1 MASLETSLYSNAG
14 VDKGKISLPED
25 LFAFDGS
32 RRTLHQA
39 IVAYANNL
47 RGGTSSTKTRG
58 EVSGGGRKP
67 WKQKGTGNARAGSI
81 RSPLW
86 RGGGIIFGPRPRSYR
101 TGLTDQQKMLALLT
115 ALAEKTRDGA
125 VSVFES
131 FDVKNGKTAEVNQIL
146 NKAGVSK
153 KSLLVVEKAS
163 DVLKRAMRNISHVCL
178 VEAHELNAAQVMS
191 TSRLLFTQPALAA
204 LDKRFPKS

>member
-1 MASLETSLYSNAG
+1 MSKLETSLFSNTG
-14 VDKGKISLPED
+14 ESKGKFSLPED
-25 LFAFDGS
+25 LFGFEGS

-47 RGGTSSTKTRG
+47 RQGTSSTKTRG

-67 WKQKGTGNARAGSI
+67 WKQKGTGNARSGSI

-101 TGLTDQQKMLALLT
+101 TGLQDQQKHLALLT
-115 ALAEKTRDGA
+115 ALYEKTRDGA

-131 FDVKNGKTAEVNQIL
+131 FDVKNGKTSEANQIL
-146 NKAGVSK
+146 TKAGIAK
-153 KSLLVVEKAS
+153 KALLIVDKPS
-163 DVLKRAMRNISHVCL
+163 DALKRAMRNIPNVCL
-178 VEAHELNAAQVMS
+178 VEVRNLNATQVMATQS
-191 TSRLLFTQPALAA
+191 LLFTKPALTA
-204 LDKRFPKS
+204 LDQRFPKG